1 MTDDFFSSRHN
12 RRSRG
17 GVMSDINVTPMVD
30 VMLVLLIIFMVTAP
44 LLTSGI
50 SIELPKADGSTLT
63 GNDKTLD
70 ISVTA
75 DGRVFVADKE
85 YAKNKVLAKVKAIT
99 ALNTDMQ
106 IVISGDKGSSYGSVV
121 EVMGMLREGG
131 YTKIGLKT
139 DAEAAVAAQNKK
151 RASEKNKK

>member
-1 MTDDFFSSRHN
+1 MNNDFFSQ
-12 RRSRG
+12 RRAARRARY

-50 SIELPKADGSTLT
+50 SIELPKADGNMMT
-63 GNDKTLD
+63 GNEKTLD

-75 DGRVFVADKE
+75 DGKVFVADKE
-85 YAKNKVLAKVKAIT
+85 YPKNLVVAKVKAIT

-106 IVISGDKGSSYGSVV
+106 IVISGDKSSAYGNVV
-121 EVMGMLREGG
+121 EVMGLLREGG
-131 YTKIGLKT
+131 FTKIGLKT
-139 DAEAAVAAQNKK
+139 DSESITSPNKK
-151 RASEKNKK
+151 KAGK

>member
-1 MTDDFFSSRHN
+1 MNDFFSQRHN
-12 RRSRG
+12 RRARY

-50 SIELPKADGSTLT
+50 SIELPKADGNMLS
-63 GNDKTLD
+63 GNEKTLD
-70 ISVTA
+70 ISVTS
-75 DGRVFVADKE
+75 DGKVFVADRE
-85 YAKNKVLAKVKAIT
+85 YPKNQVLAKVKAIA

-106 IVISGDKGSSYGSVV
+106 IVISGDKSSSYGNVV
-121 EVMGMLREGG
+121 EVMGLLRDGG

-139 DAEAAVAAQNKK
+139 DAESIISAKKKAGNKQK
-151 RASEKNKK
+151 

>member
-1 MTDDFFSSRHN
+1 MVNDIFSSRSN
-12 RRSRG
+12 RKKRYK
-17 GVMSDINVTPMVD
+17 MMTDINVTPMVD

-50 SIELPKADGSTLT
+50 SIDLPKADGNMLT
-63 GNDKTLD
+63 GQEKTLD
-70 ISVTA
+70 ISVTS

-85 YAKNKVLAKVKAIT
+85 YSKDKVLEKVKAIT

-106 IVISGDKGSSYGSVV
+106 IVISGDKNSSYGNVV
-121 EVMGMLREGG
+121 EIMALLREGG

-139 DAEAAVAAQNKK
+139 DIETAKSSKQNKTG
-151 RASEKNKK
+151 KK